1 VSRFTQRTSD
11 LGYAAGW
18 RLVRRLPAGLTG
30 AAFALGA
37 DFAARRNGPGIRQL
51 RRNLSRVVPQAGE
64 TELDELTR
72 RALRS
77 YARYWQELFRLPAM
91 DREAVRRKVDEA
103 ITGVENID
111 AALAEGN
118 GAVLVLPHSGN
129 WDACGLWLVGYAGS
143 FTTVVERLRP
153 ESVFRRFVAFR
164 ESLGFE
170 ILPTSGGTSSFR
182 LLLQRLRENKVLCLV
197 GDRDL
202 NGSGVPVTFF
212 GEQTRMPGGAARLA
226 VSTGAALLPVG
237 MWFTEDGWGVRVHPR
252 IRVTSRA
259 EIPAATQAMADIF
272 AGDIA
277 AHPADWHM
285 MQKIW
290 TADFAAAESDE
301 PAGNTETSVTTGI
314 SEATGISDAT
324 GSADPEEAAAG

>member
-1 VSRFTQRTSD
+1 MSGFAQRASD

-18 RLVRRLPAGLTG
+18 QLVRRLPPGLAG
-30 AAFALGA
+30 AAFGLGA
-37 DFAARRNGPGIRQL
+37 DFAARRDGPGVRQL
-51 RRNLSRVVPQAGE
+51 RKNLTRVVPQAGPA
-64 TELDELTR
+64 ELDELTR

-91 DREAVRRKVDEA
+91 DHDDVRYKVDEA

-118 GAVLVLPHSGN
+118 GAVCVLPHSGN
-129 WDACGLWLVGYAGS
+129 WDAAGLWMVGYAGS

-153 ESVFRRFVAFR
+153 DSVYRRFVGFR

-170 ILPTSGGTSSFR
+170 ILSASGGTGSFR
-182 LLLQRLRENKVLCLV
+182 LLLQRLRENKVICLV

-202 NGSGVPVTFF
+202 TGSGVPVEFF
-212 GEQTRMPGGAARLA
+212 GERTRMPAGAARLA

-237 MWFTEDGWGVRVHPR
+237 MWFTDDGWGVRVHPR
-252 IRVTSRA
+252 IRVTARA
-259 EIPAATQAMADIF
+259 EIPAAVQAMADIF

-277 AHPADWHM
+277 AHPTDWHM
-285 MQKIW
+285 MQKLW
-290 TADFAAAESDE
+290 TADFDAAEPR
-301 PAGNTETSVTTGI
+301 PA
-314 SEATGISDAT
+314 
-324 GSADPEEAAAG
+324 EEAAAG